1 MTLGDGGSG
10 QAAARLLAETEAL
23 LASWRTPAGA
33 GTELERLR
41 LMMLALEREQVV
53 SVAYDEAVIAERVA
67 GLPVPD
73 RVRAL
78 VRHALVWA
86 WKDEELH
93 TVYIRGRLLAAR
105 RRQSLVY
112 ARQFVGAVGGWV
124 AATRHHRPF
133 ARSRL
138 RWLLATAAL
147 LAGRLGGQVSKALV
161 PELSYHSFAR
171 YCELNVAL
179 ERSAE
184 LCYERLTELA
194 LDDAER
200 AQFARIHTDEVRH
213 RRMFGVLA
221 RSFAASD
228 ELAHGV
234 GERDIV
240 AGLAAVSEWFLPGE
254 HRSGD
259 DSSRSRVASA
269 GPVWVTER
277 RAEEDLAA
285 SVSSLLDDAGLGA
298 LVRAR
303 PGRVAIRTAFILG
316 YSRAD
321 RSNIVSPELIR
332 AVAGYVRRHG
342 ATDVAVLEAPSVYER
357 VYAHRSVAEVARY
370 LGFTAPEYRIVDV
383 HDDQRTV
390 RFDRGISQT
399 SASGTWL
406 DADVRLVVPK
416 LRTDP
421 RQGGHLSLNSL
432 CGTGTRTERTV
443 YADRELDHESA
454 IMMVLDS
461 CPPDFAVVDAW
472 GPVATG
478 PFGVMGC
485 DRPVTLRR
493 LYAGADPISVDWQV
507 LHDMGVADPDDVP
520 MMRKAR
526 HWFGRDVRPRR
537 VLGDA
542 GPIRADLRLPSGHWL
557 RRVFARASYPI
568 YVHASRS
575 GELFVPRMD
584 ETAFPPL
591 RPAGPGVRLVRWTT
605 QRAFGLRP
613 PARPQTNSKE

>member
-1 MTLGDGGSG
+1 MVLGVGEGGS
-10 QAAARLLAETEAL
+10 AAAQLLIETEAL
-23 LASWRTPAGA
+23 LASWRTPPGA
-33 GTELERLR
+33 GTDLERLR

-53 SVAYDEAVIAERVA
+53 SVAYDEVFIADRVA
-67 GLPVPD
+67 RLPVPD

-78 VRHALVWA
+78 ARHALIWA

-93 TVYIRGRLLAAR
+93 TIYIRGRLLAAR
-105 RRQSLVY
+105 RHQGMVY
-112 ARQFVGAVGGWV
+112 ARQLVGAVGGWV

-133 ARSRL
+133 ARSKL

-147 LAGRLGGQVSKALV
+147 LAGRLGGQVSKTLV
-161 PELSYHSFAR
+161 PELSYQSFTR

-184 LCYERLTELA
+184 LCYERLVELA

-200 AQFARIHTDEVRH
+200 AQFDRIRADEVRH
-213 RRMFGVLA
+213 RRMFAVLA
-221 RSFAASD
+221 RSFAASGQ
-228 ELAHGV
+228 LADGV
-234 GERDIV
+234 GEQDVV
-240 AGLAAVSEWFLPGE
+240 AGLAGVSEWFLPGE
-254 HRSGD
+254 HRGSGD
-259 DSSRSRVASA
+259 SGRSRVASA

-277 RAEEDLAA
+277 HEGDELAA
-285 SVSSLLDDAGLGA
+285 SVSALLDDAGLGA
-298 LVRAR
+298 LIRAR

-321 RSNIVSPELIR
+321 RSNIVSPELIQ
-332 AVAGYVRRHG
+332 AVAAYARRHG

-370 LGFTAPEYRIVDV
+370 LGFDAPEYRIVDV
-383 HDDQRTV
+383 HDDQRTL

-406 DADVRLVVPK
+406 DADVRVIVPK

-421 RQGGHLSLNSL
+421 RQGGHLCLNSL
-432 CGTGTRTERTV
+432 VGTGTRTERMV

-454 IMMVLDS
+454 VMMLLDS
-461 CPPDFAVVDAW
+461 CPPDFAIVDAW

-493 LYAGADPISVDWQV
+493 LYAGADPVSVDWQV
-507 LHDMGVADPDDVP
+507 LHDMGVPAPDDVP
-520 MMRKAR
+520 LMRKAR
-526 HWFGRDVRPRR
+526 HWFGRDVRPER
-537 VLGDA
+537 VAGDA
-542 GPIRADLRLPSGHWL
+542 GPIRADLRLPSRHWL
-557 RRVFARASYPI
+557 RRLFARASYPI

-575 GELFVPRMD
+575 GELFVPAMD

-591 RPAGPGVRLVRWTT
+591 RPAGPGTRLVRWST

-613 PARPQTNSKE
+613 PA